1 MPIPSMKLVA
11 FLLALSTS
19 TLAQAATYQWQD
31 EQGVTHL
38 TDNSDSIPARY
49 LNRTKELPSAP
60 GQVARETPAASP
72 AAATAASSSSATTGA
87 TGATS
92 GQHGIPS
99 GELQSIKQALPAKK
113 QDLAR
118 LYRKWSVAKGRTP
131 TKKEV
136 EEFEKKRAKGK
147 ATFEDNPYITQ
158 NPLATPGV
166 ARLAYHKK
174 LEEVRK
180 DEERIRQLELD
191 LGGGGR

>member
-1 MPIPSMKLVA
+1 MTIPSMKLVI

-19 TLAQAATYQWQD
+19 AVAQAATYQWQD

-49 LNRTKELPSAP
+49 LNRTRELPSAP

-72 AAATAASSSSATTGA
+72 AAAPAASSSSATGEIGA
-87 TGATS
+87 KA
-92 GQHGIPS
+92 GQHGKLS
-99 GELQSIKQALPAKK
+99 GELQTIKQALPAKK
-113 QDLAR
+113 QELAR

-131 TKKEV
+131 TAKEV

-147 ATFEDNPYITQ
+147 ATVEDNPYINK
-158 NPLATPGV
+158 NPLSTPGV

-180 DEERIRQLELD
+180 DEERIRQLEQD
-191 LGGGGR
+191 LAGGIR

>member
-11 FLLALSTS
+11 FLLSLSMS

-72 AAATAASSSSATTGA
+72 AAAPAASSSSATTGA
-87 TGATS
+87 NGATT
-92 GQHGIPS
+92 PS

-113 QDLAR
+113 QELAR
-118 LYRKWSVAKGRTP
+118 LYRKWSIAKGRTP
-131 TKKEV
+131 TAKEV

-147 ATFEDNPYITQ
+147 ATFEDNPYINK
-158 NPLATPGV
+158 NPLSTPGV

>member
-11 FLLALSTS
+11 FLLALSMS

-72 AAATAASSSSATTGA
+72 AAAPAASSSSATTGA
-87 TGATS
+87 NGATT
-92 GQHGIPS
+92 PS

-113 QDLAR
+113 QELAR
-118 LYRKWSVAKGRTP
+118 LYRKWSIAKGRTP
-131 TKKEV
+131 TAKEV

-147 ATFEDNPYITQ
+147 ATFEDNPYINK
-158 NPLATPGV
+158 NPLSTPGV